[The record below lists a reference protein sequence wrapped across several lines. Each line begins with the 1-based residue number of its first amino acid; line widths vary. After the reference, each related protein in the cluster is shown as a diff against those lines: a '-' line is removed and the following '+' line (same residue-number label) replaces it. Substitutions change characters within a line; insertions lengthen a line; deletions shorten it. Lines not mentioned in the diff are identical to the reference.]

1 MVEAINRLPKK
12 PDRKTRRNRI
22 TVEPSWKVWLLSTG
36 LVVEELSQVTG
47 LELKRIHLIGGGAK
61 NHLLNQFTAEATGLT
76 VLAGPEEATSAGNV
90 LVQAL
95 AAGILKNQEEIRTIV
110 RNSFEIKKFQPEESQ
125 LWEARYAD
133 FLEILER
140 ARKLAV

>member
-1 MVEAINRLPKK
+1 MVEAINRFAEKTGQKNQKK
-12 PDRKTRRNRI
+12 SDHGRAILESLAFKYR
-22 TVEPSWKVWLLSTG
+22 